1 MIRVCGYSILDQEV
15 FRLVVVQVWKFVDEE
30 QGFLMFTP
38 QKKGWPGWS
47 PSPRVGDGVDNGMTT
62 PVVNTRSGSVLAFL
76 KGKGKGKGNNTAEAL
91 PLPLPLQASLGENG
105 DTVVVGGGDAEV
117 WRNFRE
123 AGLLD
128 ESALQNKDREAL
140 VQRILALEKEVTGDT
155 GFIH

>member
-1 MIRVCGYSILDQEV
+1 M
-15 FRLVVVQVWKFVDEE
+15 VVVQVWKFVDEE

-128 ESALQNKDREAL
+128 ESALQNKDKEAL
-140 VQRILALEKEVTGDT
+140 VQRILVLEKEVTGGT
-155 GFIH
+155 GFIHS